1 MADVCWTAVCGRP
14 TFVEELCRRGRIRLC
29 RFVGHV
35 LAVSAVATEF
45 HCVELSSGK
54 CDVLVRHFQTAVV
67 SVGFE
72 IDAINSYKRDRRA
85 PNVITS
91 TSQIVRK
98 HHGPYTSFIQ
108 QQQLA
113 KQASV
118 VGDKQ

>member
-1 MADVCWTAVCGRP
+1 MADVCWTALRGRP
-14 TFVEELCRRGRIRLC
+14 MFAEELCRRGRIRLC

-35 LAVSAVATEF
+35 LAVSAV
-45 HCVELSSGK
+45 
-54 CDVLVRHFQTAVV
+54 LVRHFQTAVV

-72 IDAINSYKRDRRA
+72 MDAINSYKRDRRA

-91 TSQIVRK
+91 TSQIIRK
-98 HHGPYTSFIQ
+98 HHGPNTSFIQ

-118 VGDKQ
+118 VGDTQ